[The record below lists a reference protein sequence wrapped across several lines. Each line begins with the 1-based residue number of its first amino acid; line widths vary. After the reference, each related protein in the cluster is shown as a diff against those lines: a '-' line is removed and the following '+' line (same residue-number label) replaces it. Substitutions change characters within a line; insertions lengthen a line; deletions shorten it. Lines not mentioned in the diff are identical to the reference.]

1 MIQAK
6 VIFNFEGI
14 DVTIQCLTNEK
25 MKDICQRYSNKIGK
39 SINEL
44 IFLYGGNQLN
54 YNINFKK
61 HANVIDRERNIM
73 KILVYKNENN
83 YIIAEINI
91 KEEDIN
97 KDIRILNSYE
107 ETLRINKKMQNS
119 N

>member
-1 MIQAK
+1 MTQAK

-54 YNINFKK
+54 YNINFKEQ
-61 HANVIDRERNIM
+61 ANVIDRERNIM
-73 KILVYKNENN
+73 KVLVYKREPN
-83 YIIAEINI
+83 
-91 KEEDIN
+91 
-97 KDIRILNSYE
+97 
-107 ETLRINKKMQNS
+107 
-119 N
+119 

>member
-1 MIQAK
+1 MTQAK

-54 YNINFKK
+54 YNINFKEQ
-61 HANVIDRERNIM
+61 ANVIDRERNIM
-73 KILVYKNENN
+73 KVLVYKKEQNEN
-83 YIIAEINI
+83 ICSFIFLS
-91 KEEDIN
+91 
-97 KDIRILNSYE
+97 ILFKYLLHISFIFH
-107 ETLRINKKMQNS
+107 LLSIV
-119 N
+119 